1 MSATQVSTENKFLRV
16 LKHIWVE
23 YSIIVVTV
31 VIFLVAGMLAPRF
44 IQFSNIMLILRQAS
58 IIGIIA
64 LGMTYVIIT
73 GGIDLSSGHVVA
85 TAGAVLILLQGN
97 PYVPLVVAILAG
109 CVVGTVI
116 GFVNGAIVTKFRVP
130 AFIVT
135 LAVGIMARSIALYL
149 VEGRALTGNSND
161 TVFRAI
167 GTGSIGF
174 LPIPLLI
181 WIFLTV
187 LLGCMLKYTKFGT
200 YVYAVGGNEISSK
213 YSGIAVDK
221 TKIIAYSLTGLCA
234 GMAAVLDI
242 SRTVTLAVPTAGHM
256 YEFDAITA
264 VVVGG
269 AALSGGR
276 GKILN
281 TFFGAI
287 IITVVSNLMAMLG
300 ISVFLSGFVKG
311 MVILVAVLLQRR
323 DSTA

>member
-1 MSATQVSTENKFLRV
+1 
-16 LKHIWVE
+16 
-23 YSIIVVTV
+23 
-31 VIFLVAGMLAPRF
+31 
-44 IQFSNIMLILRQAS
+44 
-58 IIGIIA
+58 
-64 LGMTYVIIT
+64 
-73 GGIDLSSGHVVA
+73 
-85 TAGAVLILLQGN
+85 VLILLQGN
-97 PYVPLVVAILAG
+97 PNIPLIFAILAG
-109 CVVGTVI
+109 CAVGTVI
-116 GFVNGAIVTKFRVP
+116 GFINGVIVTKFRVP

-149 VEGRALTGNSND
+149 VEGRALTGDSTD
-161 TVFRAI
+161 HVFRAI

-187 LLGCMLKYTKFGT
+187 LLGCALKYTKFGT
-200 YVYAVGGNEISSK
+200 YVYAVGGNEVSSK
-213 YSGIAVDK
+213 YSGIAVDR

-234 GMAAVLDI
+234 GMAAILDI

-276 GKILN
+276 GKVLN

-311 MVILVAVLLQRR
+311 TVILVAVLLQRR
-323 DSTA
+323 ERTA